1 MNKSD
6 VKIVNINHEMQQSYL
21 DYAMSVIVSRALPDA
36 RDGLKPVQR
45 RILYAMYD
53 MGIRAE
59 TPHKKSARIV
69 GEVLGKY
76 HPHSDSAVY
85 DAMARMAQDFVMRY
99 RFVDGQGNFGSIDG
113 DPPAAMRYT
122 EARLSAEAIE
132 MLSQLDMDTVDYNDS
147 FDGTLKEPS
156 VLPAAIPA
164 MLVNGAS
171 GIAVGMATNIPP
183 HNLGEIVDALVMM
196 LQNWETLDDITIEEI
211 MQYVKG
217 PDFPT
222 GGLILQDETSDSLA
236 QIYGSGNGIVQMR
249 ARVRLEEL
257 SRGRVRIIVSELPYN
272 VNKSTLIERI
282 AEISRDGGLEG
293 VSDLRDESDR
303 QGMRI
308 VIDLSKNAD
317 PEKILATLYKRTQ
330 MHASF
335 GVNILALVDGSP
347 HRLPMKQALRV
358 FLDHRLEVVRRR
370 SEFLLKK
377 NRDRLH
383 ILAAL
388 RIAIQNI
395 DEVIRIIRKS
405 KTVDDAR
412 QSLMTKFKLDEIQA
426 NAILEMPLRR
436 LASLERQKIE
446 DEYKSVSK
454 TIKDLEAL
462 LKSPKAMRNVIIT
475 ELKEIREKY
484 ADPRRTQII
493 RLGEGEKA
501 SELFKHTDV
510 MPLENFWI
518 ELKENGLISRT
529 GSDKQSRLGGN
540 DAPWQMLR
548 TNSHHVVYLVTTT
561 GKAAAISSV
570 AVPSQ
575 LQFEDGQHTAQISPL
590 DESDLVQSVITVP
603 MERDALPE
611 RFVVSVTRSGM
622 IKRSE
627 VAELPGASASSFV
640 LARTNEGDEILAV
653 LFTKGGQDILITTAS
668 GMSIRF
674 NEEDVRPMGLVAAG
688 VNAIKLED
696 NDYVVG
702 ASVLEEKDEVAFV
715 TRMGLAKRVS
725 AEEFPSQGR
734 YGKGV
739 IAWKLAKNDEIV
751 AQLVGKLT
759 DRGVCHFR
767 KSASK
772 VFTITNA
779 VSRKRAANGQ
789 SMFSLKPGDE
799 VIDFT
804 TIHDYARYWEGFEDR
819 PANNSQEA
827 DDKEDDNAD
836 PKQASLF

>member
-1 MNKSD
+1 MSKSD
-6 VKIVNINHEMQQSYL
+6 VKLVNINHEMQQSYL

-36 RDGLKPVQR
+36 RDGMKPVQR

-53 MGIRAE
+53 MGVRAD

-122 EARLSAEAIE
+122 EARLTPEAIE
-132 MLSQLDMDTVDYNDS
+132 MLSQLDMDTVDYNDN
-147 FDGTLKEPS
+147 FDGTLKEPK
-156 VLPAAIPA
+156 VLPSAVPA

-183 HNLGEIVDALVMM
+183 HNLGEVVDALVMM
-196 LQNWETLDDITIEEI
+196 LENWDALEDITVEDLMRHI
-211 MQYVKG
+211 KG

-222 GGLILQDETSDSLA
+222 GGLIIQDDSSDTLA
-236 QIYGSGNGIVQMR
+236 QIYGSGNGIIQMR

-257 SRGRVRIIVSELPYN
+257 SRNRMRIIVSELPYL

-282 AEISRDGGLEG
+282 AEITRDGGLEG
-293 VSDLRDESDR
+293 ITDLRDESDR

-308 VIDLSKNAD
+308 VIDLTKTAD

-330 MHASF
+330 MHAAF

-347 HRLPMKQALRV
+347 HRLPLKQALRV
-358 FLDHRLEVVRRR
+358 YLDHRLEVIRRR
-370 SEFLLKK
+370 SQYHLRK
-377 NRDRLH
+377 NEERLH
-383 ILAAL
+383 ILVAL

-405 KTVDDAR
+405 QSVDDAR

-436 LASLERQKIE
+436 LASLERKKIE
-446 DEYKSVSK
+446 DEYKQVSK
-454 TIKDLEAL
+454 TIEELKAL
-462 LKSPKAMRNVIIT
+462 LKSPKAMRNVVIN
-475 ELKEIREKY
+475 ELRAVREKY
-484 ADPRRTQII
+484 ADARKTQII

-501 SELFKHTDV
+501 SELFTQTDV
-510 MPLENFWI
+510 MPLEEFWI
-518 ELKENGLISRT
+518 ELKESGMLSRSD
-529 GSDKQSRLGGN
+529 GDKQSRLGGV
-540 DAPWQMLR
+540 DAAWQMLR
-548 TNSHHVVYLVTTT
+548 TNSHHNVYLVTTT
-561 GKAAAISSV
+561 GKAVAISSLS
-570 AVPSQ
+570 VPTQ
-575 LQFEDGQHTAQISPL
+575 AQVEGGQKAAQISPL
-590 DESDLVQSVITVP
+590 NDSDLVQAIFTVP
-603 MERDALPE
+603 IERETLPE
-611 RFVVSVTRSGM
+611 RFIVSITRQGM
-622 IKRSE
+622 IKRSS

-640 LARTNEGDEILAV
+640 LTRTNEDDEV
-653 LFTKGGQDILITTAS
+653 LTVLLTKGGQDILITTAT

-674 NEEDVRPMGLVAAG
+674 NEEDVRSMGLVAAG
-688 VNAIKLED
+688 VNAIKLKD

-702 ASVLEEKDEVAFV
+702 ASVIEDKDEVAFI
-715 TRMGLAKRVS
+715 TRLGLAKRVV
-725 AEEFPSQGR
+725 ADEFPTQGR
-734 YGKGV
+734 YGQGV
-739 IAWKLAKNDEIV
+739 IGWKLAKDDGIV

-789 SMFSLKPGDE
+789 SMFPLKTGDE
-799 VIDFT
+799 LIDFT
-804 TIHDYARYWEGFEDR
+804 TIHDYTRYWEGKDDH
-819 PANNSQEA
+819 PVTTTKDQQNNK
-827 DDKEDDNAD
+827 DDES
-836 PKQASLF
+836 PQASLF